1 MSIESIDPNFRLET
15 IDGHELAFLDAS
27 LAPFHLTGFPFFA
40 AEGEFCRLP
49 RAELPAMN
57 SGVQGLAWHTAG
69 GMVRFRTDSPVVAV
83 RLELRAPG
91 DMNHMPR
98 SGSSGCDLYLGTG
111 PAKRFRKT
119 AIPGPGVKDYSAL
132 LFSGPAG
139 EMRECTLNLPLY
151 NGIRSIRVGLAP
163 AARVDAPAPFAIEQP
178 MLFYGS
184 SITQGG
190 CASRPGNA
198 YTHILARWFD
208 ANLVNYG
215 FSGSARGEQ
224 DMARLIARIPQSVF
238 VYDYDHNAPS
248 VEHLAA
254 THAAFFATI
263 RAARPELPVVMVGR
277 PDFDGNPA
285 ESRARREIIRATYD
299 QARANGDARVFLV
312 DGEALFGTSD
322 RDACTVDGCHPNDLG
337 FMRMAEAVRPALAAA
352 LATQFP
358 YSSSGIR

>member
-1 MSIESIDPNFRLET
+1 MSIESIDPNFRLES
-15 IDGHELAFLDAS
+15 IDGHELAFVDAS
-27 LAPFHLTGFPFFA
+27 AAPFRLTGFPFFA
-40 AEGEFCRLP
+40 EEGEFCRLP
-49 RAELPAMN
+49 RAEIPAMN

-69 GMVRFRTDSPVVAV
+69 GMVRFRTDSPDVAV

-111 PAKRFRKT
+111 AAKCFRKT
-119 AIPGPGVKDYSAL
+119 AIPGPGVKEFSSL
-132 LFSGPAG
+132 LFTGSAG
-139 EMRECTLNLPLY
+139 EMRDFTLNLPLY
-151 NGIRSIRVGLAP
+151 NGIRSIQVGVAP
-163 AARVDAPAPFAIEQP
+163 SAQVAAPTPFTVEQP
-178 MLFYGS
+178 ILFYGS

-224 DMARLIARIPQSVF
+224 EMARLIARIPMRVF

-248 VEHLAA
+248 VEHLEA
-254 THAAFFATI
+254 THAPFFATI
-263 RAARPELPVVMVGR
+263 RAARPELPVVMVSR
-277 PDFDGNPA
+277 PDFDGNLA
-285 ESRARREIIRATYD
+285 VSRQRREIIRATYD
-299 QARANGDARVFLV
+299 QARTDGDSRVFFV
-312 DGEALFGTSD
+312 DGETLFGTCD

-337 FMRMAEAVRPALAAA
+337 FMRMAEAVRPALAEA
-352 LATQFP
+352 L
-358 YSSSGIR
+358 RVL

>member
-49 RAELPAMN
+49 RAEIPAMN
-57 SGVQGLAWHTAG
+57 SGVQGLAWHAAG

-83 RLELRAPG
+83 HLELRAPV

-111 PAKRFRKT
+111 SAKSFCKT
-119 AIPGPGVKDYSAL
+119 AIPGPGVKEYASL
-132 LFSGPAG
+132 LFSGPG
-139 EMRECTLNLPLY
+139 DEMRECTLNLPLH

-163 AARVDAPAPFAIEQP
+163 SAQVAAPAPFAVEQP
-178 MLFYGS
+178 ILFYGS

-198 YTHILARWFD
+198 YTHVLARWFD
-208 ANLVNYG
+208 ANLINYG

-224 DMARLIARIPQSVF
+224 EMARLIARIPMRVL

-254 THAAFFATI
+254 THALFFATI
-263 RAARPELPVVMVGR
+263 RTARPDLPVVMVGR

-285 ESRARREIIRATYD
+285 DSRARREIIRGTYD
-299 QARANGDARVFLV
+299 QARANGDARVLFV
-312 DGEALFGTSD
+312 DGETLFGASD

-337 FMRMAEAVRPALAAA
+337 FMRMAEAIRPV
-352 LATQFP
+352 LATALTT
-358 YSSSGIR
+358 